1 MQKLR
6 IGVLAYR
13 MNFYTNLRII
23 VNQLPEAVYVPVKDL
38 FSYRRALALKLNRVI
53 GKPLFLTFDLN
64 NQFEDFD
71 LNKVDLL
78 HFSNGVSYGKTPWVS
93 HFETIL
99 PRFSAVLNQAKETH
113 WQNLEPN
120 RLILKGLDALRS
132 PACKQIIAWSENAA
146 NFQRKFLSEISSEYS
161 EPILAKLRVLH
172 PAQELLVEHITPREY
187 DHEHPIR
194 FVLVGAA
201 FFRKGGRELFRA
213 FQRLAGEEGMPIR
226 LVVVSSLRVEP
237 YAAHE
242 TEADVNW
249 ARQIIAE
256 KPHWLEYYQELP
268 NNEVLELLKN
278 ADVGLLPTWADT
290 YGLSVLEAQAS
301 GCPVI
306 TTDVRALPEIN
317 NNHVGWL
324 IKVPKDELGEAI
336 YATDE
341 DRQKLSQSI
350 QSGLESAI
358 RSIVADPSVIA
369 LKGQAALERIRV
381 EHDPQA
387 YAESLRQIYQAALE

>member
-113 WQNLEPN
+113 WQKFEPD

-187 DHEHPIR
+187 DHEHPIS

-201 FFRKGGRELFRA
+201 FFRKGGRELFKV
-213 FQRLAGEEGMPIR
+213 FQRLAGGEGMPIR

-242 TEADVNW
+242 TEADINW

-268 NNEVLELLKN
+268 NNEVLELFKN

-317 NNHVGWL
+317 SNHVGWL

-381 EHDPQA
+381 EHNPQA
-387 YAESLRQIYQAALE
+387 YAESLRQIYRAALE

>member
-1 MQKLR
+1 
-6 IGVLAYR
+6 
-13 MNFYTNLRII
+13 
-23 VNQLPEAVYVPVKDL
+23 
-38 FSYRRALALKLNRVI
+38 
-53 GKPLFLTFDLN
+53 
-64 NQFEDFD
+64 
-71 LNKVDLL
+71 
-78 HFSNGVSYGKTPWVS
+78 
-93 HFETIL
+93 
-99 PRFSAVLNQAKETH
+99 
-113 WQNLEPN
+113 
-120 RLILKGLDALRS
+120 
-132 PACKQIIAWSENAA
+132 
-146 NFQRKFLSEISSEYS
+146 
-161 EPILAKLRVLH
+161 
-172 PAQELLVEHITPREY
+172 VERITPREY

-201 FFRKGGRELFRA
+201 FFRKGGRELFKA

-242 TEADVNW
+242 TEADINW

-256 KPHWLEYYQELP
+256 KPHWLEYYKELP

-306 TTDVRALPEIN
+306 TTNVRALPEIN

-369 LKGQAALERIRV
+369 LKGQAALDQIRA

-387 YAESLRQIYQAALE
+387 YAESLRQIYRAALE